1 MKPKLLCLFILVI
14 FTIACH
20 QPTVNKVTS
29 KKIVAPKALNT
40 RVQKK
45 ENKDTLIITAKCA
58 VRINLDTAQLDKLRK
73 KYGDE
78 AFYTGADDG
87 VYYSSI
93 ADSLIHAKHLPL
105 IANKQQKY
113 LKFVQNNGA
122 ITMVK
127 IDTLPQASNY
137 YFFEP
142 AKAPYEPDLL
152 DIEEEYQKYYN
163 R

>member
-1 MKPKLLCLFILVI
+1 MIPKSLSLLVLAM
-14 FTIACH
+14 FTIGCT
-20 QPTVNKVTS
+20 QPTRK
-29 KKIVAPKALNT
+29 VAPKKVAAKEIST
-40 RVQKK
+40 SRVQKK
-45 ENKDTLIITAKCA
+45 ENKDTLIVTAKCA
-58 VRINLDTAQLDKLRK
+58 VRINLDTGQLDKLRK

-113 LKFVQNNGA
+113 LKFVQDNGA

-142 AKAPYEPDLL
+142 AKTPYEPDLL